1 MSKWDE
7 IIAGLIL
14 IAIGIILISVG
25 TFILDTIPESDNI
38 EEGVEEQTEYLP
50 REVGWTLIIMGI
62 ISIIISLVV
71 IIASA
76 I

>member
-14 IAIGIILISVG
+14 IATGIILISVG
-25 TFILDTIPESDNI
+25 TYILDTIPESDKT
-38 EEGVEEQTEYLP
+38 EEELEEPTEYLP
-50 REVGWTLIIMGI
+50 IEVGWALIIMGI
-62 ISIIISLVV
+62 FSIIVSLVV
-71 IIASA
+71 IIGSA

>member
-14 IAIGIILISVG
+14 IAIGIILISLG
-25 TFILDTIPESDNI
+25 TYILNTIPESDKT
-38 EEGVEEQTEYLP
+38 EEGIEEQTEYP
-50 REVGWTLIIMGI
+50 SRELGWALIIMGI

-71 IIASA
+71 IIVSA